1 MVKSNVVENLEI
13 YNFMVQEMPLISILN
28 TDPLLCLTSL
38 QDRGERGLMFLAAEP
53 GKVTAEAKN

>member
-13 YNFMVQEMPLISILN
+13 YNFMVQEMPLILILN
-28 TDPLLCLTSL
+28 SDPLLCLTSL
-38 QDRGERGLMFLAAEP
+38 QARGERGLMFLAAEP